1 MTNMNVVM
9 NLVLIREIARNRGI
23 SSDRAFEIGLL
34 SSMVP
39 GPMGFMV
46 ALLAMGNEGGTK
58 ATGTANPTGGGT
70 TGGGTTGGGTSG
82 GGTTGG
88 GNTGGGEP
96 GVVGRLPAGS
106 TAQTT
111 QTGHTAR

>member
-46 ALLAMGNEGGTK
+46 ALLAMGNESNK
-58 ATGTANPTGGGT
+58 ATGSAPP
-70 TGGGTTGGGTSG
+70 SG
-82 GGTTGG
+82 GGTTA
-88 GNTGGGEP
+88 GGEP
-96 GVVGRLPAGS
+96 GGVGRLSAGS
-106 TAQTT
+106 TAHST
-111 QTGHTAR
+111 QPGGGHTAR